1 MTANNTLKVFSG
13 NANLQLAQDACAYL
27 GIQLGGAEVFKFKND
42 NTFVRILENIRQQ
55 DVFIIQPTCAP
66 VNDHIMELLIMIDAA
81 KRASAGRITA
91 VMPYYGYG
99 RTDKK
104 DQPRVPITARLV
116 ADLLTVAGANRVL
129 TMDLHAGQIQG
140 FFNIPVDE
148 LTALPILA
156 GHLKQVID
164 QDWVVVAVDIGIS
177 KRARDMAA
185 RLHLP
190 LAIVEKR
197 RVGNDDRAESLNII
211 GDVAGKTTLLFDD
224 EIDTGS
230 SVVAAALALAKAGA
244 REVYC
249 CATHAVF
256 SSNAADRLG
265 GSTIKQVVV
274 TDTIPVPEQKRRPNI
289 AVLSV
294 ATLLGEAIRRIHKD
308 MSVGAMFEKEWQP
321 PAARAT

>member
-1 MTANNTLKVFSG
+1 MAANNTLKVFSG
-13 NANLQLAQDACAYL
+13 NANPQLASDVCCYL
-27 GIQLGGAEVFKFKND
+27 GIPLGKAEVFKFRND

-66 VNDHIMELLIMIDAA
+66 VNDNIMELLIMIDAA

-91 VMPYYGYG
+91 VIPYYGYG

-116 ADLLTVAGANRVL
+116 ADLLTVAGAERVL

-156 GHLKQVID
+156 EHFKKLVD

-185 RLHLP
+185 RLRVP

-197 RVGNDDRAESLNII
+197 RIGNDDKAESLNII
-211 GDVAGKTTLLFDD
+211 GEVAGKTALLFDD
-224 EIDTGS
+224 EVDTGG
-230 SVVAAALALAKAGA
+230 SVVSAAAALEKAGA
-244 REVYC
+244 RAVYC

-256 SSNAADRLG
+256 SADAPDRLG
-265 GSTIKQVVV
+265 GSTLKQMVV
-274 TDTIPVPEQKRRPNI
+274 TDSIPVPEPKRRPNI
-289 AVLSV
+289 TVLSV
-294 ATLLGEAIRRIHKD
+294 ASLLGEAIYRIHRD
-308 MSVGAMFEKEWQP
+308 MSVGAMFEKEWTP
-321 PAARAT
+321 SARS